1 MTEAEWLA
9 CTDPQ
14 TMLAYLRDRASDRKL
29 RLFAVACCREI
40 WNLFTDE
47 RIKQA
52 VEAAERFSDGL
63 MKTDEMERV
72 SFAAE
77 DASNEAYH
85 RGNGIL
91 CSAGGAAILTSQ
103 GVGVPNLH
111 DCMPNIIVN
120 VVEAAEEAGL
130 KTRSLMLSEIEKLL
144 RDVFGN
150 PFRPSPLDPS
160 WLAWNGGTV
169 PRMAQAI
176 YDDRRFSDLPI
187 LADALEEAGCSN
199 PDILAHCRSE
209 GPHVRG
215 CWVVDLILGK
225 S

>member
-14 TMLAYLRDRASDRKL
+14 VMLAYLRGRASERRL
-29 RLFAVACCREI
+29 RLFAVSCCREI

-63 MKTDEMERV
+63 MTADGMEKA
-72 SFAAE
+72 SFEAE

-91 CSAGGAAILTSQ
+91 CSAGGAAILSAQ

-111 DCMPNIIVN
+111 DSMPSIIVN

-130 KTRSLMLSEIEKLL
+130 KTRALMLSEIEKLL
-144 RDVFGN
+144 RDHLGN
-150 PFRPSPLDPS
+150 PFRPVALDPS
-160 WLAWNGGTV
+160 WLAWNAGIV

-176 YDDRRFSDLPI
+176 YDDRAFDRLPI
-187 LADALEEAGCSN
+187 LADALEEAGCTN
-199 PDILAHCRSE
+199 ADILAHCRSE
-209 GPHVRG
+209 VPHVRG
-215 CWVVDLILGK
+215 CWAVDLLLGK
-225 S
+225 T